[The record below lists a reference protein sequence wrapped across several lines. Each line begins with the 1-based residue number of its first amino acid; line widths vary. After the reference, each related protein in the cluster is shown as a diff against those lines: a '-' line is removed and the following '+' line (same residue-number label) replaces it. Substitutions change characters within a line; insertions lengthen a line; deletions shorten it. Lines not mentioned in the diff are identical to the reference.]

1 MTWSCPRFVA
11 FRRLFFLCLF
21 TLAPLYTLEALSAP
35 VALLQQINHVAGIGA
50 PGFSGDGV
58 AATTA
63 AVNLPQGVALD
74 GGGNLYIADTA
85 NNRIRRV
92 DAVTGVITT
101 VVGNGQQGYAG
112 DGALAIMAQLNHPA
126 GIAVDA
132 YGNLYIADTGNSVI
146 RKVAAATGE
155 IATIAGNGTA
165 GYAGDGGLATAAE
178 LNLPAA
184 LAVDASGN
192 ILIADSANNR
202 IRFVDAASGR
212 ISLYAGNGSTTYN
225 GDGLAATQAAL
236 SNPQGV
242 ALDSSDNLYLTDTG
256 HNLVREVVT
265 STGEIQIVAGT
276 AGQPGGFGGDGGPA
290 TSALLNAPTGL
301 TLDTSGNL
309 YVSDSANARIRE
321 VSAGTITTL
330 AGNGTAGFNNTDGAL
345 ATTAQVNHP
354 VGLAVNAGDAVYVA
368 DTANNAVRLIS
379 DGRHFSIAP
388 LSLTTPVTRYLY
400 LQVNSSLTLNALSV
414 SIGEAQKKEF
424 SLGVVSS
431 PPAFSIGTLTACAAN
446 GAYSVGSICIVP
458 LTFAP
463 GYPGERAAALSVAT
477 SAGTE
482 MYGLSGAGL
491 GPETVLS
498 PGIITSILT
507 TSSGQPTY
515 EQLAIDA
522 QGDVYVA
529 NKMNNQIDVWCAG
542 VNASNGC
549 ASSGSSNVFVG
560 SSDAIV
566 TATLNAPTAVALDA
580 AENLYIANSGA
591 NNILRVDAATHAV
604 TTVAGN
610 GTQGYT
616 GDGGAAT
623 SAELHTPSGV
633 AATADGTLYIADTGN
648 NVARRV
654 DAVTGIITTVA
665 GIAGPGGY
673 SGDGGLAIQAMLNNP
688 FGVTLGDHRHLY
700 IADTNNS
707 VIRSV
712 DPVTGIIRTV
722 AGTGGVAGFSGDG
735 GVAMNALLAFPLA
748 VVADAA
754 GNLYIADTGNAR
766 IRRVDAANGTIE
778 TIAGSNQPGFA
789 GDGGASTLAELAA
802 PSGVGMDALGQVVLA
817 DQTNSTVRSITALSP
832 ASLSFGDITAGC
844 GVSAP
849 QTVELANVGNAPLN
863 VTALTAPTDFP
874 LVNSNANTCVAN
886 VPQSSGSVC
895 AMTFAFAP
903 TVPGNLQETA
913 SETDNTLN
921 LSGAVHQIEMS
932 GVGQPL
938 SVIAT
943 TTTVTANPVSLAYGA
958 PVVLTATVTSAQG
971 PVPSGTVLFSI
982 NGLAVGNA
990 ALNGAGVA
998 SLTIPA
1004 APTGTN
1010 VLVLASHPQQCTYGP
1025 SVALTS
1031 MTVVPAAT
1039 QTTLISSV
1047 AQVLYGQSMT
1057 LEAIVTSVTSGTP
1070 TGVVVFMDGSSQI
1083 GQATLDGTG
1092 YATVVLN
1099 QQALPLGMNTFT
1111 AQYLGDPNYISS
1123 TSNSVGVTVSDA
1135 SLQMDIHPTQVQLS
1149 AGASGQIQI
1158 TLTPLHGFD
1167 QTVTLSCAGLVAGAE
1182 CIFAPATIAFNAQS
1196 QAQQITLTIRS
1207 NLLAVAGAP
1216 FGSGRWMPLGWLML
1230 AFTVL
1235 AAALLQRARKQADMA
1250 GCKAVRG
1257 PHGYKGRSGHNGRS
1271 GWMLVAILCLGGCAS
1286 LAALTGCSGSAPPPP
1301 IYSTVMVQ
1309 ASTPSQGVLAQW
1321 ALQVDLGQ

>member
-1 MTWSCPRFVA
+1 MTWSCSRFVA
-11 FRRLFFLCLF
+11 FRRLFLLCFF
-21 TLAPLYTLEALSAP
+21 TLSPLCVLRALSAP

-92 DAVTGVITT
+92 DVVTGILTT
-101 VVGNGQQGYAG
+101 VAGNGQQGYAG

-146 RKVAAATGE
+146 RKVTAATGE

-309 YVSDSANARIRE
+309 YISDSA
-321 VSAGTITTL
+321 
-330 AGNGTAGFNNTDGAL
+330 
-345 ATTAQVNHP
+345 
-354 VGLAVNAGDAVYVA
+354 
-368 DTANNAVRLIS
+368 
-379 DGRHFSIAP
+379 
-388 LSLTTPVTRYLY
+388 
-400 LQVNSSLTLNALSV
+400 
-414 SIGEAQKKEF
+414 
-424 SLGVVSS
+424 
-431 PPAFSIGTLTACAAN
+431 
-446 GAYSVGSICIVP
+446 
-458 LTFAP
+458 
-463 GYPGERAAALSVAT
+463 
-477 SAGTE
+477 
-482 MYGLSGAGL
+482 
-491 GPETVLS
+491 
-498 PGIITSILT
+498 
-507 TSSGQPTY
+507 
-515 EQLAIDA
+515 
-522 QGDVYVA
+522 
-529 NKMNNQIDVWCAG
+529 
-542 VNASNGC
+542 
-549 ASSGSSNVFVG
+549 
-560 SSDAIV
+560 
-566 TATLNAPTAVALDA
+566 
-580 AENLYIANSGA
+580 
-591 NNILRVDAATHAV
+591 
-604 TTVAGN
+604 
-610 GTQGYT
+610 
-616 GDGGAAT
+616 
-623 SAELHTPSGV
+623 
-633 AATADGTLYIADTGN
+633 
-648 NVARRV
+648 
-654 DAVTGIITTVA
+654 
-665 GIAGPGGY
+665 
-673 SGDGGLAIQAMLNNP
+673 
-688 FGVTLGDHRHLY
+688 
-700 IADTNNS
+700 
-707 VIRSV
+707 
-712 DPVTGIIRTV
+712 
-722 AGTGGVAGFSGDG
+722 
-735 GVAMNALLAFPLA
+735 
-748 VVADAA
+748 
-754 GNLYIADTGNAR
+754 NAR
-766 IRRVDAANGTIE
+766 IRRVDAADGTIE

-802 PSGVGMDALGQVVLA
+802 PSGVGTDALGQVVLA
-817 DQTNSTVRSITALSP
+817 DQTDGAVRSITALPP
-832 ASLSFGDITAGC
+832 APLSFGNVAVGC
-844 GVSAP
+844 GISAP
-849 QTVELANVGNAPLN
+849 QTVELANVGNASLK
-863 VTALTAPTDFP
+863 VAALTAPTDFP

-886 VPQSSGSVC
+886 VSRSSGSVC

-903 TVPGNLQETA
+903 TVPGNLNEAA
-913 SETDNTLN
+913 SVTDNTLYIP
-921 LSGAVHQIEMS
+921 GAAHSINMS
-932 GVGQPL
+932 GIGQPL
-938 SVIAT
+938 AVIAT
-943 TTTVTANPVSLAYGA
+943 TTTVTATPDSLAYGA
-958 PVVLTATVTSAQG
+958 PVVLIATVTSAQG
-971 PVPSGTVLFSI
+971 PVSSGVVQFSI
-982 NGLAVGNA
+982 NSLVVGSA

-1010 VLVLASHPQQCTYGP
+1010 LQVVANHPQQCNYGP
-1025 SVALTS
+1025 SVALTH

-1039 QTTLISSV
+1039 QTTLIASV

-1057 LEAIVTSVTSGTP
+1057 LEAIVTPVTSGVP

-1167 QTVTLSCAGLVAGAE
+1167 QTITLSCAGLVAGAE

-1196 QAQQITLTIRS
+1196 QAQQITLTIQS
-1207 NLLAVAGAP
+1207 NLLAVAGMP
-1216 FGSGRWMPLGWLML
+1216 FSSGRWMPLGWLML

-1250 GCKAVRG
+1250 GCRVVRG

-1271 GWMLVAILCLGGCAS
+1271 GWMLVAILCVGGCAS